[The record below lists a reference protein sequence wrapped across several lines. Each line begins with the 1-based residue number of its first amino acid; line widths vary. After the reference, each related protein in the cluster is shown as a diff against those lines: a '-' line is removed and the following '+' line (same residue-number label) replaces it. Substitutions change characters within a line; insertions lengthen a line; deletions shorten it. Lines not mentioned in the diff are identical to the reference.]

1 VWRSSASTLP
11 HQPSCQLTG
20 SINTAALHRV
30 PMRTYNNPLV
40 ELEAGEHVVVDGVG
54 EVVEQVLERSDAGDE
69 ALDEVPEDGEHGEP
83 AVLDLLELELLERLV
98 VLAEA
103 ERVEDGAA
111 GVGGVAGAAEELLQ
125 AEEVLLAHG
134 PGVVP
139 VLEPAVLGEAH
150 QRHLEDE
157 ERVRVGP
164 VVVGARGRDHARPE
178 PRQRRLRRDQPQ
190 LAENL
195 RRDGARRAQHGEPA
209 VDHLAVRQPLGLD
222 EPAGA
227 LRIRQAQRVEPE
239 VAGKPAARVIQ
250 PFNQRSI
257 QRRLTATELR
267 QIERTCTLLLTC
279 HPGRRGTA
287 WTRTTAACPRLAAN
301 QNTVTNNQL
310 CRSAA
315 VIN

>member
-1 VWRSSASTLP
+1 
-11 HQPSCQLTG
+11 
-20 SINTAALHRV
+20 
-30 PMRTYNNPLV
+30 V

-239 VAGKPAARVIQ
+239 VAGKPARVVS
-250 PFNQRSI
+250 NRSI
-257 QRRLTATELR
+257 SDRFGVKTATELH
-267 QIERTCTLLLTC
+267 QLERTCMMLLLTC

-310 CRSAA
+310 CRSSAIIS
-315 VIN
+315 VSDEPTIEHVPWREGWSWP